1 MVVVF
6 GLSST
11 SVWKHAWLVLQF
23 EAKEWPPDPR
33 GASSVSKCTIKSN
46 YSYSVSVLSVVGL
59 PLTQHP
65 FTNSFLPYVFKNM
78 VTSNTSI
85 RSHSK
90 LHNGGQECSDKMS
103 GRFYR
108 NNFCA
113 STCYLWGNFLVQ
125 AYFICHTKFE
135 VCEKYQMNSVLG
147 RDWSMVVCCYLY
159 ICFYVRFI
167 FFVSNNTFFSYP
179 SLTQWLSESTT
190 RSPYNNYH
198 HTLCGW

>member
-1 MVVVF
+1 MV
-6 GLSST
+6 LLHT
-11 SVWKHAWLVLQF
+11 WL
-23 EAKEWPPDPR
+23 W
-33 GASSVSKCTIKSN
+33 C
-46 YSYSVSVLSVVGL
+46 SVSVAHLCESMHGQYYSLKPRSGL
-59 PLTQHP
+59 LTQEELCQQVYHQEQLQLQRICP
-65 FTNSFLPYVFKNM
+65 ECCWAPSYTTSLHHSFLPYVFKNM

-103 GRFYR
+103 GRFYG

-125 AYFICHTKFE
+125 AYFICHTEFE

-179 SLTQWLSESTT
+179 SLTQ
-190 RSPYNNYH
+190 
-198 HTLCGW
+198 